1 MADIEMHMGD
11 NASDPHRG
19 NYDRD
24 DAMKMEP
31 EEEKVAEESEE
42 ESSGAE
48 DQTHEEELEQEDPEA
63 LVEIDPA
70 AVVPERI
77 RPQPRVD
84 YTTPEAIEKAGLTG
98 VPENPQEY
106 EDGEYVS
113 PEPVENVAA
122 EDEDHS
128 MQQ

>member
-1 MADIEMHMGD
+1 
-11 NASDPHRG
+11 
-19 NYDRD
+19 
-24 DAMKMEP
+24 MEP
-31 EEEKVAEESEE
+31 EEEKVAEDSGE

-48 DQTHEEELEQEDPEA
+48 DEAQDEEEEQEDPEA
-63 LVEIDPA
+63 LVEIDPN

-84 YTTPEAIEKAGLTG
+84 YTSPEAIEKAGLTG

-106 EDGEYVS
+106 AEGEEYVS
-113 PEPVENVAA
+113 PDAAENVLAQ
-122 EDEDHS
+122 DEDHS